1 MADADEVVKAA
12 GSLRD
17 MLSELDKE
25 NKKLSTDLAKKRKER
40 TIRVKEARALQKK
53 LAGQMDKL
61 EAQIQK
67 GKTAM
72 EKQSQTMVD
81 VKRSIKQQESML
93 RELAGRIERLETG
106 LRGGKLSIPDARR
119 ELLKMLEDL
128 QKMKKQREKILARTG
143 MVNADNF
150 PTFRVDP

>member
-1 MADADEVVKAA
+1 MADVDEVVKAA

-17 MLSELDKE
+17 MLGELDKE
-25 NKKLSTDLAKKRKER
+25 NKKLSADLVQKRKDR
-40 TIRVKEARALQKK
+40 TVRVKEARAMQKK
-53 LAGQMDKL
+53 LAGQMEKL
-61 EAQIQK
+61 EVQIQK
-67 GKTAM
+67 GKSAM

-81 VKRSIKQQESML
+81 VRRSIKQQEGL
-93 RELAGRIERLETG
+93 LKELSSRIQRLETG

-128 QKMKKQREKILARTG
+128 QHMRKQREKIMAKTG